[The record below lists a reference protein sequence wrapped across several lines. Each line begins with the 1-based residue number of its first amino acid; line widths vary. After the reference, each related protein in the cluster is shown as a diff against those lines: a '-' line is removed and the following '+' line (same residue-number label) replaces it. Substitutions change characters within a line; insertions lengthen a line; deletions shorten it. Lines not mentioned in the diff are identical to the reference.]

1 MKTKWWLLMA
11 AAGWLT
17 MVGSTAL
24 AQAPRWVEA
33 NSWKG
38 LGTRQ
43 TEIFFVNAEQW
54 VIKHKHNGNG
64 LFQISLYDEKGKL
77 LDVPVNLS
85 SSIPGIA
92 YLKGR
97 GARYLRISAEADW
110 EVTIDQ
116 FVTKVEE
123 WNLVQIARSY
133 PRPEKKQAVWTG
145 ESGSETFSFTISKG
159 NWKIVA
165 TAESGGNL
173 SVQVKDSGG
182 LLECDLRNN
191 REAGSCDS
199 FGHKI
204 GTFSLTVKAQDTAWK
219 VELLSE

>member
-1 MKTKWWLLMA
+1 MKTKWWLLAA
-11 AAGWLT
+11 AAGWIAMFGT
-17 MVGSTAL
+17 VAS

-33 NSWKG
+33 NTWKG
-38 LGTRQ
+38 FGTRQ
-43 TEIFFVNAEQW
+43 TETFFVNGESW

-64 LFQISLYDEKGKL
+64 IFQISLYDDKGKL

-97 GARYLRISAEADW
+97 GARFLQISAESDW
-110 EVTIDQ
+110 EVTVDQ

-123 WNLVQIARSY
+123 WNLVQAARSY

-145 ESGSETFSFTISKG
+145 EAGTETFSFTTPKG
-159 NWKIVA
+159 NWKVIA

-173 SVQVKDSGG
+173 RVQVKDSGG
-182 LLECDLRNN
+182 LIECDLRNN
-191 REAGSCDS
+191 QEAGSS
-199 FGHKI
+199 ESWGHKA
-204 GTFSLTVKAQDTAWK
+204 GTFSLTVTAQNTAWK
-219 VELLSE
+219 VELLGE